1 MPETPLWLLSK
12 NRTLDAEKALCWL
25 RGWVEREN
33 VIQELQALQR
43 YSERFKSCG
52 MCLKLNQKCGH
63 PLPTLVQKLK
73 ELKRKQTLKPFF
85 IVMSL
90 FFIALF
96 SGIFSMSTF
105 VVQIFKAYDSPI
117 PPDKAAA
124 LLSFANNLGNI
135 IFLCLI
141 RFTGKRRLYLTMLT
155 VVFLCSAIVS
165 AYGFSVLPSGYNS
178 FDQSQTFSLRNK
190 SIGFIPFV
198 SIILWSFCAY
208 CGVNVMPWQLLSEV
222 FPYK

>member
-1 MPETPLWLLSK
+1 M
-12 NRTLDAEKALCWL
+12 R
-25 RGWVEREN
+25 
-33 VIQELQALQR
+33 ALQR
-43 YSERFKSCG
+43 YSERYKSCG
-52 MCLKLNQKCGH
+52 LCLKLNRKCCH

-73 ELKRKQTLKPFF
+73 ELNRKQTLKPFF

-135 IFLCLI
+135 IFLRLI
-141 RFTGKRRLYLTMLT
+141 RFTGKRRLYLT
-155 VVFLCSAIVS
+155 VVLLCSAIVS
-165 AYGFSVLPSGYNS
+165 AYGFTVLPSGYNS
-178 FDQSQTFSLRNK
+178 FDQSQTFSLGNK
-190 SIGFIPFV
+190 SIGYIPFV
-198 SIILWSFCAY
+198 SMMLWSFCAY
-208 CGVNVMPWQLLSEV
+208 CGVNIMPWQMLSEV